1 MQTKSPILLI
11 TVALGLLAIG
21 GAAFML
27 FQSPAPPPPE
37 QPVVAAV
44 PTPTPV
50 PQVVYVANRDIPP
63 RTVVTSA
70 MLRRSSVS
78 GNVPPDAITS
88 LDDLSTRITKE
99 PIRFGETVKLTSFT
113 LRLSRR
119 IPANFEIPT
128 GFRAVSIWV
137 DPQQTAAGLVDVGDR
152 VDVVATHQLRIDKAP
167 NQFVVG
173 ATEFTSGRM
182 VARNLLVL
190 AVDKSIQAPPVE
202 PTPVPNAATAPGAAN
217 PATGGPPPVPTPV
230 PTPQPESNRTRVLL
244 AAPPDIAT
252 RLVAANDRGKLHVI
266 IRNPSDADAAE
277 VPEAREYPSRTFFA
291 ASNAGGGEGGGGG
304 RIRENRSPSFSP
316 PPLPGPSIEPMPPA
330 PTGGGNI
337 EAPAPELA
345 DPSKEVTVIR
355 GTEKT
360 RVIVPER

>member
-27 FQSPAPPPPE
+27 MQSPAPPPE
-37 QPVVAAV
+37 QPVVAAA
-44 PTPTPV
+44 PTPTPEPREV
-50 PQVVYVANRDIPP
+50 FVANRDIPP

-70 MLRRSSVS
+70 MLRRSLISE
-78 GNVPPDAITS
+78 NAPPDALTS
-88 LDDLSTRITKE
+88 LDDIATRITKE
-99 PIRFGETVKLTSFT
+99 PIRFGETVKLTSFGPR
-113 LRLSRR
+113 LRRQV
-119 IPANFEIPT
+119 PANFEIPS

-137 DPQQTAAGLVDVGDR
+137 DPQQTAAGLVDIGDR
-152 VDVVATHQLRIDKAP
+152 VDVVATHRLQAEKQD
-167 NQFVVG
+167 NQIIIG
-173 ATEFTSGRM
+173 AREFSAGRM
-182 VARNLLVL
+182 IARNLLVL
-190 AVDKSIQAPPVE
+190 AVDKSISAPEPV
-202 PTPVPNAATAPGAAN
+202 PTPVPQAATAPGAN

-230 PTPQPESNRTRVLL
+230 PTPLPEGNRTRVLL

-252 RLVAANDRGKLHVI
+252 RLVAANDQGKLHIV

-277 VPEAREYPSRTFFA
+277 VPEAREYPSRTVFLP
-291 ASNAGGGEGGGGG
+291 NANTGGGGG
-304 RIRENRSPSFSP
+304 NADRPREPRGSAFAP
-316 PPLPGPSIEPMPPA
+316 PPLPAPDIQPLPPA
-330 PTGGGNI
+330 PTGGTGPTDFP
-337 EAPAPELA
+337 APAPA